1 MKINIQHKGD
11 IAVVNLAGDFDGG
24 NDCIKFQKT
33 ITDQIEGGNLKII
46 ISFSLIRWINSCGL
60 GKLVAINQEVTNAGG
75 RVVLCNLER
84 RPLSVLYTTKLYD
97 VFEVKKTL
105 REALDLFE
113 TVVS

>member
-1 MKINIQHKGD
+1 MARILYFASLAETLGSRSEQLELPAECRTATDLVALLRARGEPFDSTFGGD
-11 IAVVNLAGDFDGG
+11 TRV
-24 NDCIKFQKT
+24 
-33 ITDQIEGGNLKII
+33 
-46 ISFSLIRWINSCGL
+46 
-60 GKLVAINQEVTNAGG
+60 LVAINQEVTNAGG